1 MNAGENAR
9 SVEGYMLT
17 VVGHITPEA
26 FRQGMGVHEGS
37 GGFLNRFLPLL
48 VHRPRTVSWPADP
61 TEEAKVLLKR
71 IATADFCAGEY
82 RLSAEAKQ
90 FYMDWYDAYNFAL
103 EGESERVAMG
113 VARAVPNV
121 LRLSLIYASLDP
133 HSENTIA
140 LCHMQAAVALVEYS
154 CITVRTL
161 LAPGKAGLDGRV
173 LAALREKG
181 EMTREQLGSHFN
193 RHQSAVDLDNALAL
207 LANAGLIEQE
217 KVPTKG
223 RSASV
228 YRAAAR

>member
-1 MNAGENAR
+1 MDLKGKTFI
-9 SVEGYMLT
+9 VTG
-17 VVGHITPEA
+17 G
-26 FRQGMGVHEGS
+26 GS
-37 GGFLNRFLPLL
+37 GLGEGTCRVFAEAGANVIVADLNKEGGER
-48 VHRPRTVSWPADP
+48 VAADLGKQAAFSECNV
-61 TEEAKVLLKR
+61 TEEASV
-71 IATADFCAGEY
+71 
-82 RLSAEAKQ
+82 
-90 FYMDWYDAYNFAL
+90 
-103 EGESERVAMG
+103 
-113 VARAVPNV
+113 
-121 LRLSLIYASLDP
+121 
-133 HSENTIA
+133 
-140 LCHMQAAVALVEYS
+140 QAAVALVEYS